1 MQVSE
6 SVKVADESMLDE
18 HATSAPRAPARFG
31 ATLTARSLDLG
42 KQQVLDVI
50 PATWGQILYLE
61 LNCTLTEIFAPVG
74 SHPQRQMR

>member
-1 MQVSE
+1 MNQRLM
-6 SVKVADESMLDE
+6 SMLHLLPE
-18 HATSAPRAPARFG
+18 TACFG

-61 LNCTLTEIFAPVG
+61 LSCTLTGFFAPVG
-74 SHPQRQMR
+74 SHPQRHMR